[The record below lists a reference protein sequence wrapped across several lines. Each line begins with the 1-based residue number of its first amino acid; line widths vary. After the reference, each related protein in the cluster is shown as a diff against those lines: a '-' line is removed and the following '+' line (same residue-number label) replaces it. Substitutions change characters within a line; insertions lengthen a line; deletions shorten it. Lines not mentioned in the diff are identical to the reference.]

1 MDAEADQYRG
11 ISLQK
16 AYDFLKGK
24 KSKPVIVAVIDSGVD
39 IEHPDLKK
47 NIWINEDE
55 VPGNGKDD
63 DKNGFVDD
71 VYGWDFIGGKDGKDV
86 TQDTYE
92 LTR

>member
-1 MDAEADQYRG
+1 MKLKLSLVFLLFFGWLQSALSQTVAPKNWHLMDAEADQYRG

-47 NIWINEDE
+47 TS
-55 VPGNGKDD
+55 G
-63 DKNGFVDD
+63 
-71 VYGWDFIGGKDGKDV
+71 
-86 TQDTYE
+86 
-92 LTR
+92 